1 MGNLNKVLAGV
12 AFVLAGT
19 VSAPVLAGGK
29 VNVMLQEWRIVADS
43 KTVSPGEV
51 TITVQNRGKEK
62 HEMVLLKTDLPFDQL
77 TMSPDGGVD
86 EKGGGGT
93 IIDEMEDID
102 PKMIKSMT
110 VKLEPGHYVLLCNMV
125 EQEAG
130 KLEEHY
136 KMGMR
141 VPLTVK

>member
-43 KTVSPGEV
+43 KTVSPGDV

-62 HEMVLLKTDLPFDQL
+62 HEMVLLKTDVPFDQL
-77 TMSPDGGVD
+77 PLSPEGGID
-86 EKGGGGT
+86 EKGAGT
-93 IIDEMEDID
+93 VVDEMEDID

-125 EQEAG
+125 ELEEG

>member
-1 MGNLNKVLAGV
+1 MGNLNKVLVGV

-29 VNVMLQEWRIVADS
+29 VNVMLQEWRMVADS
-43 KTVSPGEV
+43 KKVSAGEV

-62 HEMVLLKTDLPFDQL
+62 HEMVLLKTDVPYDQL
-77 TMSPDGGVD
+77 PLKREGGID
-86 EKGGGGT
+86 EKGAGSVV
-93 IIDEMEDID
+93 DEIEDIE

-110 VKLEPGHYVLLCNMV
+110 VKLEPGSYVLLCNIV
-125 EQEAG
+125 EEDAG
-130 KLEEHY
+130 KMEEHY

-141 VPLTVK
+141 TPLTVQ

>member
-1 MGNLNKVLAGV
+1 MGNLNKVLVGV

-29 VNVMLQEWRIVADS
+29 VNVMLQEWRMVADS
-43 KTVSPGEV
+43 KKVSAGEV

-62 HEMVLLKTDLPFDQL
+62 HEMVLLKTDVPYDQL
-77 TMSPDGGVD
+77 PLKREGGID
-86 EKGGGGT
+86 EKGAGSVV
-93 IIDEMEDID
+93 DEIEDIE

-110 VKLEPGHYVLLCNMV
+110 VKLEPGSYVLLCNIV
-125 EQEAG
+125 EEDAG
-130 KLEEHY
+130 KMEEHY

-141 VPLTVK
+141 TPLIVQ